1 MLRPLLEDKLWVKQY
16 FIHRKY
22 IHLSTIHNVQDLTV
36 SKVLIYKP
44 SPDKLWTERQVEVS
58 EVNIVDG
65 IIPGFEKK

>member
-1 MLRPLLEDKLWVKQY
+1 MVSFPKQMTSDNGFQNWLMLRPLLEDKLWVKQY

-44 SPDKLWTERQVEVS
+44 SPDKL
-58 EVNIVDG
+58 
-65 IIPGFEKK
+65 